1 MWMSECSFSSLLL
14 LRCCLLSTSLLCRR
28 PRQAPRTFPCTPS
41 YLRWSPW
48 CYFLSCVFSSHACS
62 ATGEWE
68 PSNGEPRSPSP
79 GQEMYNKAMQRWRK
93 RYYRFLSFFFYTK
106 LFIRHVPKKCFCFLY
121 CRKSSSRPLISVFT
135 TDSSSDQHQNAK
147 KNSFGSSTASLVHA
161 QHSGSS
167 AKLIPY
173 EDTGGTATIHVG

>member
-1 MWMSECSFSSLLL
+1 MHCSMWMSECSFSFLLL
-14 LRCCLLSTSLLCRR
+14 LRCCLLSTSLLCQR

-93 RYYRFLSFFFYTK
+93 RYYRFLSFFLTPSF
-106 LFIRHVPKKCFCFLY
+106 FLGMY
-121 CRKSSSRPLISVFT
+121 LKSVFIPLMQKVLIT
-135 TDSSSDQHQNAK
+135 TSNKRFHHW
-147 KNSFGSSTASLVHA
+147 FFLWSTSEC
-161 QHSGSS
+161 
-167 AKLIPY
+167 K
-173 EDTGGTATIHVG
+173 EK

>member
-1 MWMSECSFSSLLL
+1 MQFSSLLL
-14 LRCCLLSTSLLCRR
+14 PRCCLLSTSLLCQR
-28 PRQAPRTFPCTPS
+28 PRQAPTTFPYTPS

-48 CYFLSCVFSSHACS
+48 CYFLSCAFFLHACC

-68 PSNGEPRSPSP
+68 PSNGEPRSASP
-79 GQEMYNKAMQRWRK
+79 GQEMYNKAMQWWRK
-93 RYYRFLSFFFYTK
+93 KYYRFLCFFFTPSFFS
-106 LFIRHVPKKCFCFLY
+106 VPKVFLFLY

-135 TDSSSDQHQNAK
+135 TDSSSDHHHNAK